1 MVGNRRDRFGRRG
14 TERTRGA
21 ARTSAT
27 DPSTHPFRWMGDQ
40 VEIAVHDVEDFLD
53 SPAGRRARRILA
65 AAAIVTAPLVFRIP
79 GLKRYP
85 LLRALELAGGA
96 ALVVKFA
103 EAIRDWE
110 PSSRRAIVI
119 DVPDRTD
126 R

>member
-1 MVGNRRDRFGRRG
+1 MVGRSRDRSGRRATARTG
-14 TERTRGA
+14 RTERTSGV
-21 ARTSAT
+21 
-27 DPSTHPFRWMGDQ
+27 DPSAHPLRWMGDQ

-53 SPAGRRARRILA
+53 SPAGRRARRVLA
-65 AAAIVTAPLVFRIP
+65 ATAIVTAPLVFRIP

>member
-1 MVGNRRDRFGRRG
+1 MR
-14 TERTRGA
+14 A
-21 ARTSAT
+21 Q
-27 DPSTHPFRWMGDQ
+27 PFRLLGDRI
-40 VEIAVHDVEDFLD
+40 EIAVQEVEDFLD

-65 AAAIVTAPLVFRIP
+65 ATAIVTAPLLFRIP

-85 LLRALELAGGA
+85 LLRALEIAGGA

-103 EAIRDWE
+103 EALRDWE
-110 PSSRRAIVI
+110 PGVRRPVVI

>member
-1 MVGNRRDRFGRRG
+1 MV
-14 TERTRGA
+14 RTR
-21 ARTSAT
+21 
-27 DPSTHPFRWMGDQ
+27 PFQRIGDRI
-40 VEIAVHDVEDFLD
+40 EIAVQDVESFLD

-65 AAAIVTAPLVFRIP
+65 ASAIVTAPLLFRIP

-103 EAIRDWE
+103 ESLRDWE
-110 PSSRRAIVI
+110 PSGRRPVVI
-119 DVPDRTD
+119 EVPDRTD

>member
-1 MVGNRRDRFGRRG
+1 MRVQ
-14 TERTRGA
+14 
-21 ARTSAT
+21 
-27 DPSTHPFRWMGDQ
+27 PFRRLGDQ
-40 VEIAVHDVEDFLD
+40 IEIAVQDVEDFLD

-65 AAAIVTAPLVFRIP
+65 ATAIVTAPLLFRIP

-96 ALVVKFA
+96 ALLVRFA
-103 EAIRDWE
+103 EALRDWE
-110 PSSRRAIVI
+110 PSARRPVVI